1 MASFVRAFSPIA
13 GATLVGRNDQ
23 HEGSQIARHTVLQ
36 GAATVDELISLIPS
50 DYRVVLREPLM
61 GVRDTIIKLVA
72 ARNLLAKYEQH
83 KAAGTFPSI
92 LRSKAPEY
100 QMSKDFGSTADGAA
114 QKAAL
119 ERAHQEYLALNLNNI
134 IRAKSDEV
142 TFLDN
147 ATKPDALFKE
157 LLPIVKSQGEYL
169 VKHTRVPTWEPIG
182 DTGEVQLGPLRP
194 SAATIELAQ
203 HMQED
208 VVVYAYRVVCITEM
222 QEHVKTIR
230 FQKKVALKK
239 DADVEMTDATG
250 SASTDRSTIQSMVD
264 KAVAAQMKAQNKKTP
279 KSGKGKKVDKKG
291 KSSSSQDT
299 KPWKQKQPGTP
310 YVPKP
315 AKAAR
320 VSAVRGG
327 QPQRGGNAR
336 GRGGKGKRGKGRSG

>member
-13 GATLVGRNDQ
+13 GGLLVGRNDQ
-23 HEGSQIARHTVLQ
+23 HTGSQIARHTVLQ
-36 GAATVDELISLIPS
+36 GASTVDELISLIPS
-50 DYRVVLREPLM
+50 DYRVVLREPLF
-61 GVRDTIIKLVA
+61 GIRDTVVKLVA

-83 KAAGTFPSI
+83 KAAGTYPSI

-100 QMSKDFGSTADGAA
+100 QMSKDFGATADGAA

-119 ERAHQEYLALNLNNI
+119 ERAHKEYLDLNLNNI

-142 TFLDN
+142 KFLDS
-147 ATKPDALFKE
+147 ATKPDALFRE
-157 LLPIVKSQGEYL
+157 LHPLVKQQGEHL
-169 VKHTRVPTWEPIG
+169 VRHTQVPTWEPIG

-208 VVVYAYRVVCITEM
+208 VVVYAYRIVCIQEM
-222 QEHVKTIR
+222 IEHAKSIK
-230 FQKKVALKK
+230 FQKKVAVKK

-264 KAVAAQMKAQNKKTP
+264 KAVAAQMKSAQKTP
-279 KSGKGKKVDKKG
+279 QKGKGKKDQKGKG
-291 KSSSSQDT
+291 KSSTSQPS
-299 KPWKQKQPGTP
+299 KPWKQQPGTP

-320 VSAVRGG
+320 VSAVKGG
-327 QPQRGGNAR
+327 KPKRGGNSR
-336 GRGGKGKRGKGRSG
+336 GRGGKGRGGKRSGI